1 MVLHGIVWLL
11 CQQITIITC
20 YLLYPG
26 KAAPISGL
34 CITPA
39 EFKARLG
46 EYGHYCPVS
55 LTDSGELVD
64 CSSQPTLQWSA
75 EYHSNYYRLAGQEK
89 LDSFLSDPE
98 CYTGP
103 DAKPLPPIEKLPHR
117 RTAMEVKA
125 MFPKKY
131 EISGYCPV
139 TYVDGK
145 KRYNH

>member
-1 MVLHGIVWLL
+1 MYFILSL
-11 CQQITIITC
+11 
-20 YLLYPG
+20 G
-26 KAAPISGL
+26 KAASINGL

-55 LTDSGELVD
+55 LTDRGELVD
-64 CSSQPTLQWSA
+64 CSSQPTLQWAA
-75 EYHSNYYRLAGQEK
+75 EYRTNYYRLAGQTE
-89 LDSFLSDPE
+89 LDSFLTDPE
-98 CYTGP
+98 RYTGP
-103 DAKPLPPIEKLPHR
+103 EAKPLPPAEKLPHR

-131 EISGYCPV
+131 EINGYCPV

-145 KRYNH
+145 KRYKIVSV